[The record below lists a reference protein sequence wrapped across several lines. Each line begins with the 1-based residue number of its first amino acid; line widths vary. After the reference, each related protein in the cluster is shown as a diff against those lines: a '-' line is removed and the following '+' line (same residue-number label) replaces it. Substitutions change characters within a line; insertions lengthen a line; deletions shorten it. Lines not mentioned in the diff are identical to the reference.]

1 MYRGLVSRTRH
12 HIATIRTSCKHH
24 CLSCSRKFK
33 FLLQTYGLERVRK
46 HNQTIWPS
54 FEQHLS
60 EIPRFEVPRS
70 SIFWNSLSIA
80 VFGVEFVEHYSSWWP
95 SPAPSSMVLRN
106 YYRIYRFFTHFQ
118 NSRSCILES
127 CNSLNF
133 CASRRWVRFR
143 VWILW
148 DFFISMLR
156 GPHPHQALQCST
168 PEDSSSLSYRGELDE
183 HRILEIM

>member
-33 FLLQTYGLERVRK
+33 FLLQIFGLERVRK
-46 HNQTIWPS
+46 QNQTIWPS
-54 FEQHLS
+54 FQQHLS

-106 YYRIYRFFTHFQ
+106 YYRTYRFFTHFQ

-127 CNSLNF
+127 CNSL
-133 CASRRWVRFR
+133 
-143 VWILW
+143 
-148 DFFISMLR
+148 DFVHHGVGYGSGFGFFGISSF
-156 GPHPHQALQCST
+156 QCFVALT
-168 PEDSSSLSYRGELDE
+168 PTKHCNAQPQKIRAA
-183 HRILEIM
+183 